1 MNAGLGTS
9 AAPRDDGRPL
19 VCHVVHR
26 FDYGGLE
33 NGIVNLV
40 NGLPAGDARHAIVAL
55 TAASDFQKRIRRDD
69 VQVFAIGKRPGKDF
83 GAYVRLYRLFRAL
96 RPSVVHTRNVGTIDC
111 ALIASLARVPV
122 RVHGEHGW
130 DVTDPDGTSPKYLRV
145 RRLFGRFV
153 HGFVAVSEEIRAWL
167 VERVGVPATRV
178 RRICNGVDTARFRP
192 QPAARARLPAS
203 IATPETIV
211 IGSVTRFTD
220 IKDPLNLVRAFVA
233 CRGELAGR
241 GVKVALVMA
250 GDGPLLA
257 QARSELDAAGCANDA
272 WLPGARDDVAD
283 LMAAFDVFALG
294 SRREG
299 ISNTV
304 LEAMACGVPVVASA
318 TGGNLEVI
326 ADGTTGRLVPPADS
340 TALAAALRDYAL
352 DATLRRSHG
361 AAARERALERYSL
374 ATMMQD
380 YGELYRRA
388 VGREGEFSRCAG

>member
-1 MNAGLGTS
+1 MNSDRGTS
-9 AAPRDDGRPL
+9 AAPRDDARPL

-40 NGLPAGDARHAIVAL
+40 NGLPAGDVRHAIVAL

-69 VQVFAIGKRPGKDF
+69 VRVFAIGKRPGKDF
-83 GAYVRLYRLFRAL
+83 GAYVRLYRLFREL

-130 DVTDPDGTSPKYLRV
+130 DVTDPDGTSPKYLRL
-145 RRLFGRFV
+145 RRVFGRFV

-167 VERVGVPATRV
+167 VDRVGVPAARV
-178 RRICNGVDTARFRP
+178 RRICNGVDTTRFQP
-192 QPAARARLPAS
+192 QSAARARLPAA
-203 IATPETIV
+203 IVAPDTIV

-220 IKDPLNLVRAFVA
+220 IKDPLNLVRAFIA
-233 CRGELAGR
+233 CRSQLATR

-257 QARSELDAAGCANDA
+257 QARAELDAAGCADVA

-326 ADGTTGRLVPPADS
+326 ADRVTGRLVPPADPD
-340 TALAAALRDYAL
+340 ALRDALATYAL
-352 DATLRRSHG
+352 DATLRRAHG

-374 ATMMQD
+374 ATMMHD